1 MTALKIKDCLGMFL
15 FVEWEG
21 GKCRFSPAYCACNQQ
36 YSSSAEHNFENNK
49 LVSWLMT
56 SCRNAV
62 LTFTSICLTLVWSW
76 AYNHISTDQ
85 SAFKGAFTQQNIN
98 LPPTQLLGFI
108 ALHVNKLIPQKFRPL
123 SLSSLAI
130 LVSCL

>member
-1 MTALKIKDCLGMFL
+1 MECFFL
-15 FVEWEG
+15 WNGRG
-21 GKCRFSPAYCACNQQ
+21 GNVVLVQHTLHVI
-36 YSSSAEHNFENNK
+36 SSIVLQLSII
-49 LVSWLMT
+49 LRIISWFHGL
-56 SCRNAV
+56 CRNAV

-85 SAFKGAFTQQNIN
+85 SAFKGAFTQYNIN